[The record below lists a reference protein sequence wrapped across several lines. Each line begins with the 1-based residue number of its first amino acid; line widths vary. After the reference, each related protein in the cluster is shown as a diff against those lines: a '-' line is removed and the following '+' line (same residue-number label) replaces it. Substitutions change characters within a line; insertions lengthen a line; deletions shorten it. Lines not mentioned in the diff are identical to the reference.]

1 MNNPLP
7 ISASV
12 EVAATPES
20 VWGVLSDVTRMSEW
34 SPECRK
40 IFVLGTPKQGV
51 GTKLLGINRR
61 GWAVWPT
68 TSKVVRYEPGEAI
81 AWKTRESGATWSY
94 ELAPTASGTS
104 ITGRRELSAFTF
116 GTKLLAPV
124 IGGADG
130 HDEELAEGIRTTLER
145 IKAAIEQ
152 SGPVQRAS

>member
-1 MNNPLP
+1 MNQPLP

-20 VWGVLSDVTRMSEW
+20 VWDVVSDVSRMSEW

-40 IFVLGTPKQGV
+40 IIVLGSPKQGV
-51 GTKLLGINRR
+51 GTTLLGINRR

-68 TSKVVRYEPGEAI
+68 TSKVVRYEPGTAV

-94 ELAPTASGTS
+94 EITPTAKGARL
-104 ITGRRELSAFTF
+104 TGKRELPAFTL

-124 IGGADG
+124 IGGAGG
-130 HDEELAEGIRTTLER
+130 HDEELAAGIRTTLER
-145 IKAAIEQ
+145 IRDTIEQ
-152 SGPVQRAS
+152 A